1 MKRNVLPF
9 GIIAI
14 VGIFAAVIV
23 FYIGVSQEEEIQLA
37 EENDGEEAADGEEG
51 EDGEDG
57 ETEDDP
63 EAMFASSCAS
73 CHGDDLTGGMGPDL
87 TSIGSDHSAEDIQE
101 IIANGQGD
109 MPPGTA
115 SPDEAEII
123 ADWLSSEMK

>member
-37 EENDGEEAADGEEG
+37 EENDGEEATDGEEG

-63 EAMFASSCAS
+63 EAMFANYCAT
-73 CHGDDLTGGMGPDL
+73 CHGEDLTCGMGQDL
-87 TSIGSDHSAEDIQE
+87 TSVGSGHYSEDIEE
-101 IIANGQGD
+101 IITSGQGD
-109 MPPGTA
+109 MPPGNATTED
-115 SPDEAEII
+115 DEVI
-123 ADWLSSEMK
+123 

>member
-1 MKRNVLPF
+1 MKKNILPF

-14 VGIFAAVIV
+14 VGIFAAIIV

-37 EENDGEEAADGEEG
+37 EENDGEEAADDEE
-51 EDGEDG
+51 DDDG
-57 ETEDDP
+57 ETSDDP
-63 EAMFASSCAS
+63 EAMFANSCAT

-87 TSIGSDHSAEDIQE
+87 TSVGSDHSAEDIE
-101 IIANGQGD
+101 GIIENGQGD

-115 SPDEAEII
+115 SPEEAEVI